1 MEAPNPKSRPTSGR
15 QPGLFDSLVS
25 LVGSFSGYAQAR
37 FELLGLE
44 SRAAARNY
52 LQVLI
57 LAFVAVLA
65 LALGYIFVV
74 LGMVFLIQTWTGWS
88 WPALTAAFG
97 GAHLLIVVICGLTI
111 KGRVG
116 VPAFTETLSE
126 LRKDRTWLNSE
137 LPPTEPNSRPK

>member
-1 MEAPNPKSRPTSGR
+1 MEAPNPKSRPTAVR
-15 QPGLFDSLVS
+15 QPGLFDSLAS
-25 LVGSFSGYAQAR
+25 LLGSFSGYLQAR
-37 FELLGLE
+37 LELLGLE

-52 LQVLI
+52 LRVLI

-74 LGMVFLIQTWTGWS
+74 LGLVFLIQAWTGWS

-97 GAHLLIVVICGLTI
+97 GAHLLIVVLCALSI
-111 KGRVG
+111 KGRVS

-126 LRKDRTWLNSE
+126 LRKDRTWLNRE
-137 LPPTEPNSRPK
+137 IPPADPGRPK

>member
-1 MEAPNPKSRPTSGR
+1 MR
-15 QPGLFDSLVS
+15 QPGLFDSLAS
-25 LVGSFSGYAQAR
+25 LLGSFSGYLGAR
-37 FELLGLE
+37 LELLGLE

-52 LQVLI
+52 LRVLI

-74 LGMVFLIQTWTGWS
+74 LGLVFILHAWTGWS

-97 GAHLLIVVICGLTI
+97 GAHLLVVVFCALSI
-111 KGRVG
+111 KSRVT

-126 LRKDRTWLNSE
+126 LRKDRTWLQSE
-137 LPPTEPNSRPK
+137 IPPPEAGRPK